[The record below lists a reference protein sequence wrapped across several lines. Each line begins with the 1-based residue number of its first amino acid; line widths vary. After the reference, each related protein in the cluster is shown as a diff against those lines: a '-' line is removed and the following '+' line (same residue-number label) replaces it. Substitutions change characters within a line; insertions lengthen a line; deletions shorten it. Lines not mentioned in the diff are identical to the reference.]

1 MEDNKL
7 VDSCNKTQ
15 NCDVCSEAEACRKI
29 IESAHQKGILEVDD
43 RYEMTKISQCNFGL
57 EGLCCRS
64 CLQGPCRI
72 SPSSKMVV
80 LRNRLHPYLP
90 SYVLPATGLCGARSY
105 TLVARHLDR
114 MIVGGCSSHA
124 GHAKEILQAFIKITE
139 KKTNYQISD
148 PAKLKAI
155 LTRSGIDADENR
167 LVETTVDLIS
177 KDFTNLVPDHPLESI
192 RRNVSD
198 KLLRFWDSHAV
209 LPYNIYDSI
218 QDTTHRTAMGVDSDP
233 IPMLFGGINTAIADL
248 ASMQIST
255 DLTDALFGTPKLII
269 SRANL
274 GVLEEDAINIAIHGH
289 SPLLAEAVVAAS
301 TQMNDLAKQV
311 GATRFNIIGICC
323 TGNEALMRR
332 GVPLAAASSSQEL
345 VLLSGILDAMVID
358 YQCIMPSIS
367 IIRRCFHTRIIT
379 TEPVG
384 HMVGATHVELTPK
397 TAEET
402 ARTILQLAAEA
413 YLKRTP
419 VEKVDAHPKASKV
432 VAGFSVEQMIEL
444 FSKLHPEDPLGY
456 FVDVL
461 KIGKLRGVALF
472 AGCKNLKTAD
482 RNDIITI
489 ARILLRHN
497 ILILATGCNAVEFAS
512 KGYMNPEITKELAG
526 EGLLSF
532 LSEIAAANGI
542 EEGLPCIWHIGSC
555 VDNSRYANFA
565 TEIAKRMNVEIR
577 DLPFVAT
584 APEAM
589 HEKAISIGTWL
600 VAMGFPTHVGTMQYI
615 DGSTLVKEV
624 LENTARDVYG
634 GFFIFEKDSEAAAK
648 RLISVIE
655 YRRWKLG
662 ITDMTTQMMYEYHG
676 KPQKISK
683 EKLFQMAVEGGI
695 IATGYAEVL
704 LARAIEK
711 FGTGQKIE
719 FPGTGYQ
726 LPSLYAWD
734 GRDSTTLGDLI
745 RILGEARAKIQ
756 EDFTLEAA
764 LSAGEATMISA
775 EIVEALKY
783 IDNETPYAGTDY
795 CGFVPDRILR
805 KLGIA
810 FVDDTIPGCAVF
822 VGKASDPQKLAAM
835 IRDCQNKGML
845 IIATYDIIKQLKDLN
860 ISMGLDIM
868 LYPVGEFTQV
878 IHGLNFAIRAA
889 LSFGGIQRGDRERLY
904 NYLSK
909 RPKVF
914 VLQLGPLDHIKV
926 AAEFAVMFNGSP
938 TITDQDVEEIP
949 GKYVVQKDYDQMIA
963 TAIDVRGI
971 KVKLAAI
978 DLPVAYGPAF
988 EGETIRRANMYVE
1001 AGGSSRTLVFELL
1014 KMRPAEQ
1021 IQDGKVTLIGKEI
1034 DEMPEGSST
1043 PLGILIEVYG
1053 KNMQPDFES
1062 VMERRIHQF
1071 VNYAEGV
1078 WHTGQRNLI
1087 WVRIS
1092 KDAKA
1097 KGFKF
1102 EHIGKILATK
1112 IKQEFSAIISRIQ
1125 VTIITDEEEIRKHM
1139 DEAIQSYNLRDERMA
1154 NLTDESV
1161 EEFYTCTLCQ
1171 SFAPGHVCIVT
1182 PERLGLCG
1190 AINWLDAK
1198 ASYQIAPAGPNQP
1211 VYKEE
1216 VISAEKGQWTGVNK
1230 AVAEKTQQKLQKFS
1244 AYTMMEDPMTSCG
1257 CFECIV
1263 GVSADLQGVIIVNR
1277 EFEGMTPIGMKFS
1290 TLAGSIGGGVQTPGF
1305 IGIGRRYILSKKF
1318 IKADGGIARI
1328 QWMPKELKDS
1338 LREALQKRA
1347 EEEGFPD
1354 LVDKIADETVA
1365 TTPEALAEWLIK
1377 VDHPCLKLK
1386 PMM

>member
-1 MEDNKL
+1 MTDEMKSPRKIMSIC
-7 VDSCNKTQ
+7 DSC
-15 NCDVCSEAEACRKI
+15 SENEACAAI
-29 IESAHQKGILEVDD
+29 IESAHAKGILEIDD
-43 RYEMTKISQCNFGL
+43 RYEMTRVSQCRFGSD
-57 EGLCCRS
+57 GLCCRT

-72 SPSSKMVV
+72 SPTGKLVV

-90 SYVLPATGLCGARSY
+90 LYALPVTGLCGARSY

-114 MIVGGCSSHA
+114 MIAGGCSSHA
-124 GHAKEILQAFIKITE
+124 GHAKEIIQALQKMAD
-139 KKTNYQISD
+139 KKSNYVISD
-148 PAKLKAI
+148 IKKLRALLQK
-155 LTRSGIDADENR
+155 SGITAADDE
-167 LVETTVDLIS
+167 LITVAADFFK
-177 KDFTNLVPDHPLESI
+177 KDFTNMDTGRPLEAI
-192 RRNVSD
+192 RSNVSE
-198 KLLRFWDSHAV
+198 KLLAHWDSHAV
-209 LPYNIYDSI
+209 LPHNIYDAI
-218 QDTTHRTAMGVDSDP
+218 QDVVHRSAMGVDSDP
-233 IPMLFGGINTAIADL
+233 VPMLFGGIRAAVADL
-248 ASMQIST
+248 AAMELST
-255 DLTDALFGTPKLII
+255 ELSDVLFGTPKLVV
-269 SRANL
+269 SKANL

-289 SPLLAEAVVAAS
+289 SPFLAEAVTAAAMEMEDMAR
-301 TQMNDLAKQV
+301 QAGAK
-311 GATRFNIIGICC
+311 RFNIIGICC

-332 GVPLAAASSSQEL
+332 GVPLAASSSTQEL
-345 VLLSGILDAMVID
+345 VLLSGILDAMVVD

-384 HMVGATHVELTPK
+384 HIVGATHIELT
-397 TAEET
+397 AENASET
-402 ARTILQLAAEA
+402 ARTILKLAVEA
-413 YLKRTP
+413 YKKRTELER
-419 VEKVDAHPKASKV
+419 VSVHPKVSEV
-432 VAGFSVEQMIEL
+432 VAGFSVEQIMDL
-444 FSKLHPEDPLGY
+444 FSKVRPDDPIGY
-456 FVDVL
+456 FVDTI
-461 KIGKLRGVALF
+461 KSGKLKGVALF
-472 AGCKNLKTAD
+472 AGCKNLKSAE
-482 RNDIITI
+482 REDIIEI
-489 ARILLRHN
+489 ASELLKRD
-497 ILILATGCNAVEFAS
+497 ILILATGCNAVEFAT
-512 KGYMNPEITKELAG
+512 KGFMDPARATELAG
-526 EGLLSF
+526 EGLRSF
-532 LSEIAAANGI
+532 LKELETANQI
-542 EEGLPCIWHIGSC
+542 EEGLPCVWHIGSC

-565 TEIAKRMNVEIR
+565 TLVAKKMNVEIR
-577 DLPFVAT
+577 NLPFVAC

-615 DGSTLVKEV
+615 AGSPLVTEV

-634 GFFIFEKDSEAAAK
+634 GFFIFERDPLIAAK
-648 RLISVIE
+648 RLYSVIM

-662 ITDMTTQMMYEYHG
+662 ITDPETQMKAEYL
-676 KPQKISK
+676 PPPEKISR
-683 EKLFQMAVEGGI
+683 EKLFQMAIDGAI

-711 FGTGQKIE
+711 FGPKQKIE

-726 LPSLYAWD
+726 LPSIYAWD
-734 GRDSTTLGDLI
+734 GRDSTTLEELI
-745 RILGEARAKIQ
+745 PILGEARAKIA
-756 EDFTLEAA
+756 EECTLEAA
-764 LSAGEATMISA
+764 LAAGEATMIAA

-783 IDNETPYAGTDY
+783 IGTENPYAGTDY
-795 CGFVPDRILR
+795 CGFVPDRVLR

-914 VLQLGPLDHIKV
+914 VLQLGPLDYIKV

-949 GKYVVQKDYDQMIA
+949 GKYVVQKELDKMIA

-971 KVKLAAI
+971 RVKLAAI

-1014 KMRPAEQ
+1014 KMRPADQ
-1021 IQDGKVTLIGKEI
+1021 IEDGRVKVIGKEI
-1034 DEMPEGSST
+1034 DQMPEGSST

-1053 KNMQPDFES
+1053 KEMQPDFES

-1112 IKQEFSAIISRIQ
+1112 LKQEFSAIISRIQ
-1125 VTIITDEEEIRKHM
+1125 VTIMTDEEEIRKHL
-1139 DEAIQSYNLRDERMA
+1139 DEAIKSYNSRDERMA

-1211 VYKEE
+1211 VFKGE
-1216 VISAEKGQWTGVNK
+1216 VISAEKGQWSGVNK
-1230 AVAEKTQQKLQKFS
+1230 AVAEKTQHKLQRFS

-1263 GVSADLQGVIIVNR
+1263 AVSADLQGVIIVNR

-1347 EEEGFPD
+1347 EEEGIPD
-1354 LVDKIADETVA
+1354 LVDKIADETIA